1 MPIPERVI
9 VPAAKDPGMGHFYVS
24 LIKSGLRL
32 IGCLVAVYTGSIVL
46 LALALAAAE
55 ILGIAEELV

>member
-1 MPIPERVI
+1 
-9 VPAAKDPGMGHFYVS
+9 
-24 LIKSGLRL
+24 
-32 IGCLVAVYTGSIVL
+32 LVAVYTGSIVL

>member
-1 MPIPERVI
+1 
-9 VPAAKDPGMGHFYVS
+9 
-24 LIKSGLRL
+24 LRL